1 MVLFWTK
8 VKTNNVYKKN
18 VPRYWQVDG
27 KVNEDEKKIKKKKK
41 RGYPYLKIAKKKKNV
56 PANAGY
62 FIVTS

>member
-27 KVNEDEKKIKKKKK
+27 KVNEDEKKIKKKK
-41 RGYPYLKIAKKKKNV
+41 RGDTPI
-56 PANAGY
+56 
-62 FIVTS
+62 